1 MRKPNNIRNISIFAD
16 DHSGKSTVIEKLHEK
31 FGLKKQRYAGEPCY
45 TDDYEEEKEAGISRS
60 YLNYIMYFY
69 YQYAYADDSES
80 DKDYL
85 ITLSKST
92 ISSEFSSDVTSNLR
106 IVDGIVVILDFTK
119 EMSSKTETI
128 LR

>member
-1 MRKPNNIRNISIFAD
+1 MPRLYIKEIHDAMRKQNNIRNISIFAD
-16 DHSGKSTVIEKLHEK
+16 DHSGKSFVIKNIYEK

-45 TDDYEEEKEAGISRS
+45 TDEYEEEKDAGISSSS

-85 ITLSKST
+85 ITLAKST
-92 ISSEFSSDVTSNLR
+92 ISSEFS
-106 IVDGIVVILDFTK
+106 
-119 EMSSKTETI
+119 
-128 LR
+128 